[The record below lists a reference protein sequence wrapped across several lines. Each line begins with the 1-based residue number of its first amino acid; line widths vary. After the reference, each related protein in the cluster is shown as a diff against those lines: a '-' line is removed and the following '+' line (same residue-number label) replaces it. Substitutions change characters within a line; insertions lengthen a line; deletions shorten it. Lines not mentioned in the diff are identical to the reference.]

1 MITAFSFK
9 EIDMTVQGAEFRD
22 KNIQVT
28 LNKDVEWGSTTY
40 PAGKVITPDREF
52 LDYLIA
58 GGLAEEYGS
67 KYGEHPPDI
76 RTRSIDNNKTE

>member
-1 MITAFSFK
+1 
-9 EIDMTVQGAEFRD
+9 MTVQGAEFKD
-22 KNIQVT
+22 KNIKVT
-28 LNKDVEWGSTTY
+28 LTQDVKWGSTTY

-58 GGLAEEYGS
+58 GGLVEEYGS

-76 RTRSIDNNKTE
+76 RTRSIDTGKNE

>member
-1 MITAFSFK
+1 
-9 EIDMTVQGAEFRD
+9 MTVQGAEFRN

-28 LNKDVEWGSTTY
+28 LTQDVKWGSTTY

-58 GGLAEEYGS
+58 GGLVKEYGQ
-67 KYGEHPPDI
+67 KHGEHPPDI
-76 RTRSIDNNKTE
+76 RTRSIDTSKNE

>member
-1 MITAFSFK
+1 
-9 EIDMTVQGAEFRD
+9 MTVQGAEFKD

-28 LNKDVEWGSTTY
+28 LTQDVKWGSTTY

-58 GGLAEEYGS
+58 GGLVEEYGQ